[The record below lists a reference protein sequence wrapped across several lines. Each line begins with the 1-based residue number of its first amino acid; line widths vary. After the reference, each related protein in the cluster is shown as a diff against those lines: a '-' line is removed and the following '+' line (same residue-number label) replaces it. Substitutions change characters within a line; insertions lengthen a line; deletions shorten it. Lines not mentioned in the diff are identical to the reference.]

1 MGEYMGT
8 SPHLGVSGVH
18 CTMRAVV
25 LVLLGA
31 VAINA
36 EAEADPL
43 LVHHTGV
50 GHTVAVVYN
59 AQVPAVHHVAGVH
72 PVHSVAPV
80 APVVHAGVKHVA
92 GVYSHPFHYNYVY
105 GKREAEA
112 EADPLVYGVAHHV
125 PGVHAGVIHVA
136 GVHPANAGVYS
147 HPYHYNVM
155 YGKREAEPEAEPYT
169 MGQVYAGLPVANA
182 IATGHPHNV
191 GVITNMVSP
200 VHHSVHHPY
209 MGFGFYG

>member
-50 GHTVAVVYN
+50 GHTVAGVYN
-59 AQVPAVHHVAGVH
+59 AHIPGVHHVAGVH

-92 GVYSHPFHYNYVY
+92 GVYSHPFHYNYMYGKREADAEADPLHYHVAHVPHVAGVHPVHHTVAGVYSHPHHFLY

-112 EADPLVYGVAHHV
+112 EAD
-125 PGVHAGVIHVA
+125 
-136 GVHPANAGVYS
+136 
-147 HPYHYNVM
+147 
-155 YGKREAEPEAEPYT
+155 PYT

-182 IATGHPHNV
+182 IATG
-191 GVITNMVSP
+191 
-200 VHHSVHHPY
+200 
-209 MGFGFYG
+209 

>member
-1 MGEYMGT
+1 MGT
-8 SPHLGVSGVH
+8 SPDLGVSGVH

-25 LVLLGA
+25 FILLGA

-50 GHTVAVVYN
+50 GHT
-59 AQVPAVHHVAGVH
+59 VAGVH

-112 EADPLVYGVAHHV
+112 EADPLVYGVTHHF
-125 PGVHAGVIHVA
+125 PAVHAGVTH
-136 GVHPANAGVYS
+136 GAGVYS
-147 HPYHYNVM
+147 HPYYYNVL
-155 YGKREAEPEAEPYT
+155 YGKREAEADPLMYHHT
-169 MGQVYAGLPVANA
+169 GVAG
-182 IATGHPHNV
+182 V
-191 GVITNMVSP
+191 GGVHP
-200 VHHSVHHPY
+200 VHTSVYNHHTGVHHTGVYHTYPY
-209 MGFGFYG
+209 LG

>member
-1 MGEYMGT
+1 MGT
-8 SPHLGVSGVH
+8 SLDLGVSGVH

-25 LVLLGA
+25 FV
-31 VAINA
+31 
-36 EAEADPL
+36 L

-50 GHTVAVVYN
+50 GHTVAGVYN
-59 AQVPAVHHVAGVH
+59 AHIPAVHHVAGVH

-80 APVVHAGVKHVA
+80 APVVLA
-92 GVYSHPFHYNYVY
+92 GVYSHPFHYNNYIY

-112 EADPLVYGVAHHV
+112 EADPLHYTGLVHHTGIHHHVAHV
-125 PGVHAGVIHVA
+125 PHVA
-136 GVHPANAGVYS
+136 GVHPVHHTVAGVYS
-147 HPYHYNVM
+147 HPHHFL
-155 YGKREAEPEAEPYT
+155 YGKREAEAEAEAEPYT
-169 MGQVYAGLPVANA
+169 IGQVYAGLPVANA

-209 MGFGFYG
+209 MGYGFYG

>member
-1 MGEYMGT
+1 MGT

-50 GHTVAVVYN
+50 GHTVAGVYN
-59 AQVPAVHHVAGVH
+59 AHIPGVHHVAGVH

-92 GVYSHPFHYNYVY
+92 GVYSHPFHYNNYMY

-112 EADPLVYGVAHHV
+112 EA
-125 PGVHAGVIHVA
+125 
-136 GVHPANAGVYS
+136 
-147 HPYHYNVM
+147 
-155 YGKREAEPEAEPYT
+155 EPYT
-169 MGQVYAGLPVANA
+169 IGQVYAGLPVANA

-200 VHHSVHHPY
+200 VHHSVHHPH
-209 MGFGFYG
+209 MGYGFYG

>member
-1 MGEYMGT
+1 MGT
-8 SPHLGVSGVH
+8 SLDLGVSVVH

-50 GHTVAVVYN
+50 GHTVAGVYN
-59 AQVPAVHHVAGVH
+59 AHIPGVHHVAGVH

-80 APVVHAGVKHVA
+80 APVFHAGVKHVA
-92 GVYSHPFHYNYVY
+92 GVYSHPFHYNYMY

-112 EADPLVYGVAHHV
+112 EADPS
-125 PGVHAGVIHVA
+125 P
-136 GVHPANAGVYS
+136 
-147 HPYHYNVM
+147 
-155 YGKREAEPEAEPYT
+155 

-209 MGFGFYG
+209 LGDLGSVYYV

>member
-1 MGEYMGT
+1 MGT
-8 SPHLGVSGVH
+8 SPDLGVSGVH

-25 LVLLGA
+25 FVLLGA

-50 GHTVAVVYN
+50 GHTVAGVYN
-59 AQVPAVHHVAGVH
+59 AHVPGVHHVAGVH
-72 PVHSVAPV
+72 PVHSVVPV

-112 EADPLVYGVAHHV
+112 EADPLVFGVTHHF
-125 PGVHAGVIHVA
+125 PAVHAGVTH
-136 GVHPANAGVYS
+136 GAGVYS
-147 HPYHYNVM
+147 HPYYYNVM